1 MKVIG
6 LTGGIGSG
14 KSTVA
19 KVFASL
25 SVPVFYADQ
34 FGKKVLDSDP
44 KVKSAVI
51 EFLGVESY
59 KGDAANRKFIAQKV
73 FSNDDLLQSLKA
85 IVHPAVGR
93 AFTDWKKNLPSD
105 TRYCIREAAILF
117 ESDSHKDCDKVI
129 CVVSDDELRI
139 SRVMHRDKVS
149 RAEVEDRIIKQMPQ
163 TEKADR
169 SDFVIDNSGNRSII
183 QQVLAI
189 HVSLNAK

>member
-51 EFLGVESY
+51 EFLGVES
-59 KGDAANRKFIAQKV
+59 
-73 FSNDDLLQSLKA
+73 
-85 IVHPAVGR
+85 
-93 AFTDWKKNLPSD
+93 
-105 TRYCIREAAILF
+105 
-117 ESDSHKDCDKVI
+117 
-129 CVVSDDELRI
+129 
-139 SRVMHRDKVS
+139 
-149 RAEVEDRIIKQMPQ
+149 
-163 TEKADR
+163 
-169 SDFVIDNSGNRSII
+169 
-183 QQVLAI
+183 
-189 HVSLNAK
+189 